1 MARGMRAPP
10 GAWQRAALVA
20 VPLAL
25 VVLIIVTPALIGQK
39 QPQPTDIPVFHAE
52 VMWQPWNGTVNET
65 LLLYVKSALGT
76 PLYDYLAINASAVR
90 GPIPGEGACGGVLSG
105 GGNASCS
112 EGWVPSLWFKVPM
125 VVSAVVNVTAMAIL
139 GETTFRFNATFE
151 VTWTEPGLVFRVQP
165 EGASVALPD
174 RDAYTVAMQ
183 REVRR

>member
-20 VPLAL
+20 GPLAL

-39 QPQPTDIPVFHAE
+39 PPQPTDIPVFRAE
-52 VMWQPWNGTVNET
+52 VMGQPGNGTVNET

-112 EGWVPSLWFKVPM
+112 EGWGPSLWFKVPM
-125 VVSAVVNVTAMAIL
+125 VVSAVVNVTAISFTRAYLSLPSICNRSL
-139 GETTFRFNATFE
+139 LNPLPTCK
-151 VTWTEPGLVFRVQP
+151 LLQP
-165 EGASVALPD
+165 EGALK
-174 RDAYTVAMQ
+174 
-183 REVRR
+183 